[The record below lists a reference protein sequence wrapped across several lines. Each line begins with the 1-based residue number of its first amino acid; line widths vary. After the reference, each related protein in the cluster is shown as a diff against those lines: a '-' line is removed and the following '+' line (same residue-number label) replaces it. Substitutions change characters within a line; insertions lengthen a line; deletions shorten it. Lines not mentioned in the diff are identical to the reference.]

1 LSLLTARNI
10 HNAVCSRIA
19 ITAFIFVATLPV
31 LIGYASS
38 ALVIDEKYHF
48 PEFEQVDSISR
59 LNLQGWET
67 IDSQSLIVQIDPS
80 QYYLL
85 ILRNPMP
92 DLNFAETILFTA
104 TGNRIEAG
112 IDCVEVVGPGCA
124 PEAMPVVI
132 ETIYKLDGQDAVDRA
147 RTQILGG

>member
-1 LSLLTARNI
+1 LSLLTAKNI
-10 HNAVCSRIA
+10 RNAVSSRIVIA
-19 ITAFIFVATLPV
+19 VCILVSTLSV
-31 LIGYASS
+31 LNGCASS
-38 ALVIDEKYHF
+38 PLLIDEKYRF
-48 PEFEQVDSISR
+48 PAYEQIDSISR

-67 IDSQSLIVQIDPS
+67 IDSQSLIVQIGPS

-132 ETIYKLDGQDAVDRA
+132 DTIYKLDGQDAVDRA
-147 RTQILGG
+147 RTQILGR